1 MKKRILSLALVL
13 VLCLSLIPHV
23 LAAEGLEHFK
33 KVKTYQPGTFSDVE
47 EGVRRRCGFIA
58 PISCYPGEMEQEAL
72 ALPALKALRGE
83 LKPLEYSG
91 RNVWPGFADIGL

>member
-1 MKKRILSLALVL
+1 
-13 VLCLSLIPHV
+13 
-23 LAAEGLEHFK
+23 
-33 KVKTYQPGTFSDVE
+33 
-47 EGVRRRCGFIA
+47 
-58 PISCYPGEMEQEAL
+58 MEQEAL